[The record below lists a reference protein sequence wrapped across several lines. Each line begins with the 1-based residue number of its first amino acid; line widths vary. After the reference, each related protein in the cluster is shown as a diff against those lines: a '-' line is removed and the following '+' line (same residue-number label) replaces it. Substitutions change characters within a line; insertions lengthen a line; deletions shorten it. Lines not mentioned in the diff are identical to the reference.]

1 MRQRVGHLAT
11 IGGLCAILLAAIA
24 GVALPPAAQAQE
36 RERCFEQTGYCI
48 RGAIL
53 DYWQQHGGL
62 EVFGYPISDM
72 RLETIEGTWTGPV
85 QWFERDRLED
95 HGIDG
100 VLAGR
105 LGAYYLEQQQYR
117 WWAEENRETVVKDNC
132 VYFEETGHNLC
143 EPFLSQWQNNDGL
156 RRFGYPLTGAFV
168 AQVGDWEGLVQYFE
182 RRRMEHHPEFAGT
195 PSEILLGN
203 LGRSVL
209 SIFGAPAA
217 CTTSVAPELR
227 NSFQRVP
234 FRQQMGCPEQVYRDV
249 PTTTQPFEHGTVL
262 RADLDGETMAFAV
275 STMPGLFQRSI
286 PDPGAGG
293 EIPAVLG
300 QATAPQS
307 AELATVQRFAHG
319 WLLKMHTA
327 DTVYALGPDTTNLTI
342 ITHPE
347 FRVGAPRLGGELVV
361 QTHSVDFYRLA
372 GGLTPT
378 EIRAISSAVEES
390 IASGSTMMGSNLEGR
405 VSVRFEPAQTGIC
418 AIRGLTFSN
427 DRTIRMFYNPG
438 ANLRNIEAILA
449 HEFIHQLQHDFY
461 GVPAHLRSDII
472 LLEGMAMW
480 GSSPYYLNEA
490 GEPRYHA
497 NSLRAVEE
505 DLLLPLTTSL
515 EADCRTTTRNFIYDQ
530 WASFVEYLL
539 VAYGRERFNE
549 VYASSNGRPA
559 GSSNY
564 QAVYGKS
571 LGELEAEWLEWLV
584 SR

>member
-1 MRQRVGHLAT
+1 
-11 IGGLCAILLAAIA
+11 
-24 GVALPPAAQAQE
+24 
-36 RERCFEQTGYCI
+36 
-48 RGAIL
+48 
-53 DYWQQHGGL
+53 
-62 EVFGYPISDM
+62 
-72 RLETIEGTWTGPV
+72 
-85 QWFERDRLED
+85 
-95 HGIDG
+95 
-100 VLAGR
+100 
-105 LGAYYLEQQQYR
+105 
-117 WWAEENRETVVKDNC
+117 
-132 VYFEETGHNLC
+132 
-143 EPFLSQWQNNDGL
+143 
-156 RRFGYPLTGAFV
+156 
-168 AQVGDWEGLVQYFE
+168 
-182 RRRMEHHPEFAGT
+182 
-195 PSEILLGN
+195 
-203 LGRSVL
+203 
-209 SIFGAPAA
+209 
-217 CTTSVAPELR
+217 
-227 NSFQRVP
+227 
-234 FRQQMGCPEQVYRDV
+234 
-249 PTTTQPFEHGTVL
+249 
-262 RADLDGETMAFAV
+262 
-275 STMPGLFQRSI
+275 
-286 PDPGAGG
+286 
-293 EIPAVLG
+293 
-300 QATAPQS
+300 
-307 AELATVQRFAHG
+307 
-319 WLLKMHTA
+319 
-327 DTVYALGPDTTNLTI
+327 
-342 ITHPE
+342 
-347 FRVGAPRLGGELVV
+347 
-361 QTHSVDFYRLA
+361 
-372 GGLTPT
+372 
-378 EIRAISSAVEES
+378 
-390 IASGSTMMGSNLEGR
+390 MMGSNLEGR

-418 AIRGLTFSN
+418 AIRGLTLSN